1 MPIPLEAMAPTDEY
15 DPEKDVIHGTVPTPG
30 SVVIPLQA
38 GQLMVLYPSDAHA
51 PGLSAGDNSSVRKIV
66 LKARL

>member
-1 MPIPLEAMAPTDEY
+1 MPIPLEAMAPTDEC

-38 GQLMVLYPSDAHA
+38 GQLMVLYPSDAH
-51 PGLSAGDNSSVRKIV
+51 GRV
-66 LKARL
+66 